1 MLRQCEG
8 FFDAESPNVPF
19 GNCERRVAQR
29 SLEFPLRLCYCPFTP
44 LLWRNW
50 EITMRTLRTCLVV
63 VPFLWASL
71 TIAQNQSRDEVR
83 LSLTKAV
90 MDDMAGGQLE
100 AVYDRFSP
108 DLQESVNE
116 DKLHFAWNR
125 LIAVSGAF
133 QMQISQST
141 RTVHDQAI
149 YVSKSQFENSK
160 VELRLVFDD
169 SNQITRISIMPVSD
183 LSPENMEAA
192 AKLAVDMLRQKQFDE
207 LTLKFDEDFKP
218 EMPPE
223 RLEMSWSH
231 VMAHLGQFKS
241 VKIVVKDPEFDMVDV
256 TCAFENGDM
265 IVRIAFDPAGKVGGL
280 WMMPAGP
287 PSVETPKI

>member
-1 MLRQCEG
+1 
-8 FFDAESPNVPF
+8 
-19 GNCERRVAQR
+19 
-29 SLEFPLRLCYCPFTP
+29 
-44 LLWRNW
+44 
-50 EITMRTLRTCLVV
+50 MRTLRTCLVAI
-63 VPFLWASL
+63 PFLWASL
-71 TIAQNQSRDEVR
+71 AIAQNQSRDETR

-108 DLQESVNE
+108 DLQGSVNE

-141 RTVHDQAI
+141 RTIHDHLI

-207 LTLKFDEDFKP
+207 LTSKFDEDFKP
-218 EMPPE
+218 DMSSE

-231 VMAHLGQFKS
+231 VMAHLGQFKTI
-241 VKIVVKDPEFDMVDV
+241 KIVVKDPEFDMVDV